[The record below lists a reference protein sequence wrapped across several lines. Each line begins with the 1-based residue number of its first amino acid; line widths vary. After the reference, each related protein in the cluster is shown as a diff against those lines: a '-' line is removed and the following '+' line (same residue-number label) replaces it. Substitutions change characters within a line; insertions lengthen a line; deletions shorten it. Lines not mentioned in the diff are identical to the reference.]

1 MKLSD
6 TTNKNG
12 LIQECEFWTNL
23 GSAAISGDTT
33 GLLPLFINRLNRA
46 YDRVLPLV
54 LSNDDTMQWDDPAH
68 TDDPIATTNIVSGQ
82 QKYGAIADEAGNSI
96 LNVVKVFALQS
107 SAGTQYVELDRVAVG
122 LGLEASILNPAS
134 TYIGIPD
141 RYVELGGWLY
151 LGAVPNYNATLGL
164 KIMFER
170 SPTYLSASALTQTPG
185 IPEPFHQLLALHAS
199 KDYVAV
205 HKSDNRVLLG
215 EIKEEIAKQEQKLA
229 RQNVERH
236 PKRKVVKGERRS
248 AE

>member
-1 MKLSD
+1 MKTSD
-6 TTNKNG
+6 ATNKNG

-23 GSAAISGDTT
+23 GDAAISGDAS

-68 TDDPIATTNIVSGQ
+68 TDDPTAKTDIVSGQ

-96 LNVVKVFALQS
+96 LNVVKVFIRQS
-107 SAGTQYVELDRVAVG
+107 ATATEYVELDRVAVG
-122 LGLEASILNPAS
+122 LGAESGILNPDS
-134 TYIGIPD
+134 TYLGIPD
-141 RYVELGGWLY
+141 RFVELGGWLY
-151 LGAVPNYNATLGL
+151 LGAVPNYSSTLGL

-170 SPTYLSASALTQTPG
+170 SPKYLAADALSRTPG

-205 HKSDNRVLLG
+205 HKSDNRVLLA
-215 EIKEEIAKQEQKLA
+215 EIKEEIAKQERKLA
-229 RQNVERH
+229 QQNAERH
-236 PKRKVVKGERRS
+236 PKRKVVRGERKS